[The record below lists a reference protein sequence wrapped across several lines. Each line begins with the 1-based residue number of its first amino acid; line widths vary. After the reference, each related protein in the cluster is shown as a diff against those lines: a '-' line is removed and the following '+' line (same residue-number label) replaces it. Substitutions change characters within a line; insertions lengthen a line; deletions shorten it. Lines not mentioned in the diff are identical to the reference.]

1 MGQKVHPIGF
11 RLGIK
16 VGERSVK
23 DWNGR
28 WFATGKEYSDLLLED
43 VKVREHI
50 MTRMADA
57 GVAKVEI
64 ERSANMITVTI
75 HAAKPGIVIGKSGV
89 KVEELRRTLEAMTGK
104 RIRVTIQEIRQPEI
118 NAMLVARSIADQLEK
133 RVAFRRAMKQ
143 AVQRAQRFGAKGV
156 RVQVSGRLGG
166 SEMSRRE
173 WDRWGRV
180 PLHTLRADIDY
191 GQTEAHTTYGTIG
204 VKVWVYRGDFTPDGR
219 SPEEVAAEQRQPD
232 RRGPRATVR
241 AEVPEP
247 AAPEAPAPAVPAEV
261 DYSRGGVFEPGDE
274 SGELRP
280 RGQREGGEPPAGPS
294 GPQPP
299 TPPSRPAPTPPTPPA
314 QRPQR
319 VDPTEGA

>member
-1 MGQKVHPIGF
+1 MGQKVHPTGF
-11 RLGIK
+11 RLGVK
-16 VGERSVK
+16 VGDRSVK
-23 DWNGR
+23 DWQGR
-28 WFATGKEYSDLLLED
+28 WFATGHEYASLLLED
-43 VKVREHI
+43 IRVRQHI

-57 GVAKVEI
+57 GVSKVEI

-89 KVEELRRTLEAMTGK
+89 KVEELRRTLEAMTQK

-118 NAMLVARSIADQLEK
+118 DAFLVARSIADQLEK

-191 GQTEAHTTYGTIG
+191 GQTEAHTTYGIIG
-204 VKVWVYRGDFTPDGR
+204 VKVWIYRGDFTPDGR

-241 AEVPEP
+241 AEVPEAP
-247 AAPEAPAPAVPAEV
+247 APEAAPPAAPAEV
-261 DYSRGGVFEPGDE
+261 DYSTGGVFDPGEE
-274 SGELRP
+274 SGEIRP
-280 RGQREGGEPPAGPS
+280 RGARESETAPPAA
-294 GPQPP
+294 PQPP
-299 TPPSRPAPTPPTPPA
+299 TTPARPAPTPPTRPTPPTA
-314 QRPQR
+314 R
-319 VDPTEGA
+319 TEE

>member
-23 DWNGR
+23 DWSGR

-43 VKVREHI
+43 VKVRQHI

-241 AEVPEP
+241 AEVPE
-247 AAPEAPAPAVPAEV
+247 AAPPEPVAPAVPAEV
-261 DYSRGGVFEPGDE
+261 DYSRGGVFEPGDD

-280 RGQREGGEPPAGPS
+280 RGQREGSEPPAGPS
-294 GPQPP
+294 GPTPP
-299 TPPSRPAPTPPTPPA
+299 TAPARPAPTPPTPPA
-314 QRPQR
+314 PPAPRGE
-319 VDPTEGA
+319 V

>member
-43 VKVREHI
+43 VKVRQHI

-104 RIRVTIQEIRQPEI
+104 RIRVTIQEIRQPET
-118 NAMLVARSIADQLEK
+118 NAMLVARSSAARGRSCASTRSGLLAWWCI
-133 RVAFRRAMKQ
+133 RPGRGVRRATCST
-143 AVQRAQRFGAKGV
+143 V
-156 RVQVSGRLGG
+156 RCSGRIAAASSSTAG
-166 SEMSRRE
+166 S
-173 WDRWGRV
+173 G
-180 PLHTLRADIDY
+180 ADPA
-191 GQTEAHTTYGTIG
+191 TTSTHSAASAHTA
-204 VKVWVYRGDFTPDGR
+204 D
-219 SPEEVAAEQRQPD
+219 AA
-232 RRGPRATVR
+232 T
-241 AEVPEP
+241 
-247 AAPEAPAPAVPAEV
+247 
-261 DYSRGGVFEPGDE
+261 GGGITD
-274 SGELRP
+274 
-280 RGQREGGEPPAGPS
+280 
-294 GPQPP
+294 
-299 TPPSRPAPTPPTPPA
+299 
-314 QRPQR
+314 
-319 VDPTEGA
+319 

>member
-1 MGQKVHPIGF
+1 MGQKVHPTGF
-11 RLGIK
+11 RLGVK
-16 VGERSVK
+16 VGDRSVK
-23 DWNGR
+23 DWDGR

-43 VKVREHI
+43 IRVRQHI

-104 RIRVTIQEIRQPEI
+104 RIRVTIQEIRQPET

-191 GQTEAHTTYGTIG
+191 GQTEAHTTYGIIG
-204 VKVWVYRGDFTPDGR
+204 VKCWIYRGDFTPDGR
-219 SPEEVAAEQRQPD
+219 SPEEVAAEQRPPD
-232 RRGPRATVR
+232 RRAGRGPTVR
-241 AEVPEP
+241 AEVPE
-247 AAPEAPAPAVPAEV
+247 AAAPPEAPVVPTPEI
-261 DYSRGGVFEPGDE
+261 DYSQGGVFDPGED
-274 SGELRP
+274 SGEL
-280 RGQREGGEPPAGPS
+280 S
-294 GPQPP
+294 GPRAARDPDAPTPPSAPTPP
-299 TPPSRPAPTPPTPPA
+299 TPPAPPTRPAPTPPTPPA
-314 QRPQR
+314 PPAAR
-319 VDPTEGA
+319 EE

>member
-1 MGQKVHPIGF
+1 VGQKVHPIGF
-11 RLGIK
+11 RLGVK

-23 DWNGR
+23 DWDGR

-43 VKVREHI
+43 YRVREHI
-50 MTRMADA
+50 LTRMADA

-89 KVEELRRTLEAMTGK
+89 KVEELRRTLEAKTGK

-166 SEMSRRE
+166 SEMSRR
-173 WDRWGRV
+173 V

-191 GQTEAHTTYGTIG
+191 GQTEAHTTYGVIG

-241 AEVPEP
+241 AEVPE
-247 AAPEAPAPAVPAEV
+247 APAPDAAPPAVAAEV
-261 DYSRGGVFEPGDE
+261 DYSRGGVFDPGEE

-280 RGQREGGEPPAGPS
+280 RGGQSAADAPLTAAAPPP
-294 GPQPP
+294 PP
-299 TPPSRPAPTPPTPPA
+299 TPPTRPAPTPPRPPT
-314 QRPQR
+314 QPPPPR
-319 VDPTEGA
+319 TEE

>member
-23 DWNGR
+23 DWDGR
-28 WFATGKEYSDLLLED
+28 WFATGKEFSDLLLED
-43 VKVREHI
+43 VGVRQHI

-89 KVEELRRTLEAMTGK
+89 KVEELRRTLEAKTGK

-191 GQTEAHTTYGTIG
+191 GQTEAHTTYGVIG

-219 SPEEVAAEQRQPD
+219 SPEEVQAEQRQPD
-232 RRGPRATVR
+232 RRGPRTAIR
-241 AEVPEP
+241 AEV
-247 AAPEAPAPAVPAEV
+247 APEAPVPEAAPAVPAEV
-261 DYSRGGVFEPGDE
+261 DYSRGGVFEPGED
-274 SGELRP
+274 SGDIRP
-280 RGQREGGEPPAGPS
+280 RAA
-294 GPQPP
+294 QPETTGSAAP
-299 TPPSRPAPTPPTPPA
+299 TPPSAPTPPPRPAPTPPRPPA
-314 QRPQR
+314 P
-319 VDPTEGA
+319 PTAPRTEE